1 MTRLSL
7 ALCGLVLAALPST
20 SALADTLTFDFSFT
34 SNGINGSGSF
44 TASSDGANTYLIDI
58 DSLSGTTSTTKNG
71 AAMDITSLLATG
83 NFPGSGNDANDNL
96 LVFSTT
102 TDSYSLDAN
111 GLSYELKNGA
121 LVNLFDVPGVGPAG
135 EGIILQRTGGN
146 QVEQGADITITEI
159 ASPVPEP
166 SSLAL
171 LGTGVLGLAGV
182 IRRRLAV

>member
-44 TASSDGANTYLIDI
+44 TASSDGANTYLID
-58 DSLSGTTSTTKNG
+58 SLSGTTSTTKNG
-71 AAMDITSLLATG
+71 AAMDITSLLSPG
-83 NFPGSGNDANDNL
+83 SFPGAGNDANDNL
-96 LVFSTT
+96 LLFSTT
-102 TDSYSLDAN
+102 TDSYSLDTN
-111 GLSYELKNGA
+111 GLSYALQNGA
-121 LVNLFDVPGVGPAG
+121 LVNLFEVPGVGAAG
-135 EGIILQRTGGN
+135 EGVVLQRTGGN
-146 QVEQGADITITEI
+146 QVEQGADITITEV

-166 SSLAL
+166 GSLAL